1 MKLFIMVLAAC
12 SWIALHVPVH
22 ARVMANPAASSA
34 VGRYDHTGLIQEIDI
49 AGRGLVINDKR
60 YFFASAT
67 TPVHDAAGRRYVAG
81 LKKNMRIGYNVST
94 AGSKASIA
102 EVWVLEEPKP

>member
-1 MKLFIMVLAAC
+1 MKAFIMVLAAC

-34 VGRYDHTGLIQEIDI
+34 VARYDQTGLIEELDP
-49 AGRGLVINDKR
+49 AGRSIAINGKR

-67 TPVHDAAGRRYVAG
+67 TPVHDAAGRRYVG
-81 LKKNMRIGYNVST
+81 RLKKNMRIGYNVSA